1 MLELLSLAKSQMGPQ
16 QPNDQLR
23 NIDKNGQILDDRIA
37 TIMAVKQRKVVEN
50 IIGRKIGPHVF
61 INIFKNLRKTYIMD
75 S

>member
-1 MLELLSLAKSQMGPQ
+1 M
-16 QPNDQLR
+16 
-23 NIDKNGQILDDRIA
+23 DKNGQILDDHIA
-37 TIMAVKQRKVVEN
+37 TTMAIKQMKVVEN